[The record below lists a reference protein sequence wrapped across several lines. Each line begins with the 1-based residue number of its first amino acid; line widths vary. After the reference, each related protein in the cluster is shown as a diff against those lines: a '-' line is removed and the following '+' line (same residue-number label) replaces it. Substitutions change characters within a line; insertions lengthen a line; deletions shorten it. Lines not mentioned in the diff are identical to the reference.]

1 MLLGCPP
8 ANIRFVEVVD
18 GDRRQGRQGRAETGH
33 RRGEDGRDH
42 QSPDDDRHSGDDENG
57 EYLVI
62 LSHDRQIPLRAGL
75 LIESEQPGADEQEQV
90 MESLDMENLPDAL
103 NLITQMILFEA
114 PSKELQGN
122 GIAPSDENNS
132 QATSKTESD
141 SPEGAEKN

>member
-1 MLLGCPP
+1 MAKITPSKVISVLTQPKKKNK
-8 ANIRFVEVVD
+8 ANLKTMIKLKERCGGMPTKLID
-18 GDRRQGRQGRAETGH
+18 DQGNIDFEYIVAVYAILCQ
-33 RRGEDGRDH
+33 
-42 QSPDDDRHSGDDENG
+42 QDDPTITE
-57 EYLVI
+57 
-62 LSHDRQIPLRAGL
+62 
-75 LIESEQPGADEQEQV
+75 EQV